1 MPVASSI
8 VRRIFDQAFN
18 QGDLGVVDELV
29 AADAAA
35 HLTSWGVPA
44 SRLGLKQI
52 IANLRSAFPDLHCTV
67 EDEISAG
74 DKLAAHWTMRG
85 THTGSFFG
93 ALPTGRSI
101 AVQGFIFA
109 RTAQGRI
116 VENWILIDQIGL
128 LQQLGIVPPPKG
140 DGC

>member
-1 MPVASSI
+1 MPAAPSL
-8 VRRIFDQAFN
+8 VRCIFDQAFN
-18 QGDLGVVDELV
+18 QGDLDVVDELV

-35 HLTSWGVPA
+35 HLASWGVPA

-52 IANLRSAFPDLHCTV
+52 IANLRSAFPDLHCTI

-74 DKLAAHWTMRG
+74 DKLAAHWTMHG
-85 THTGSFFG
+85 MHTGSFLG

-116 VENWILIDQIGL
+116 VEYWILVDQIGIF
-128 LQQLGIVPPPKG
+128 QQLGLIPPPRG
-140 DGC
+140 L